1 MKNKILFLAAMVVL
15 SPMISVNGD
24 DYGMMD
30 GNGMMGGAGMLG
42 AGLFGLI
49 YLAIAAFIV
58 SVIFWLTYKWIVK
71 EDKK

>member
-1 MKNKILFLAAMVVL
+1 
-15 SPMISVNGD
+15 MISVNGD